1 MLNKKDRI
9 FNNLYGL
16 KGNGLK
22 TAFKLG
28 DWSESKEIIA
38 KGKDW
43 ILKQVKD
50 LWLERQRWCWFSI
63 WIKMVFYAT
72 KN

>member
-22 TAFKLG
+22 QPLNWGTGLNQKKL
-28 DWSESKEIIA
+28 S
-38 KGKDW
+38 
-43 ILKQVKD
+43 LKVKIGF
-50 LWLERQRWCWFSI
+50 LN
-63 WIKMVFYAT
+63 K
-72 KN
+72 

>member
-22 TAFKLG
+22 TAFKDLFVMVVCPNN
-28 DWSESKEIIA
+28 KTPP
-38 KGKDW
+38 
-43 ILKQVKD
+43 LKSDNIDIVLD
-50 LWLERQRWCWFSI
+50 VS
-63 WIKMVFYAT
+63 
-72 KN
+72 

>member
-1 MLNKKDRI
+1 MLNNKDRI

-16 KGNGLK
+16 KGTGLN

-28 DWSESKEIIA
+28 DWSETKEIIA

-50 LWLERQRWCWFSI
+50 M
-63 WIKMVFYAT
+63 K
-72 KN
+72 